1 MRGLSYKDKVK
12 VYNARKNGMSYATIK
27 AKYNINT
34 SNARYII
41 NIIDKHGFDALKRN
55 GNAKYTKEFMQKAI
69 DRVVKN
75 YESVN
80 SVSIDLGLSSESLL
94 RKWVKDYKK
103 NGYNIVKRKKG
114 RLTMKDIIESKPKD
128 IKETPEEKIKRLE
141 KENTYL
147 KAEIEYSKKL
157 EAVVQARKN
166 RQQKKK

>member
-1 MRGLSYKDKVK
+1 
-12 VYNARKNGMSYATIK
+12 MSYPTIK
-27 AKYNINT
+27 AKYKINC
-34 SNARYII
+34 SNVQYIVKVV
-41 NIIDKHGFDALKRN
+41 DKHGFKALKRN
-55 GNAKYTKEFMQKAI
+55 GNNKYTKEFMQKAI
-69 DRVVKN
+69 DRVIVN

-80 SVSIDLGLSSESLL
+80 SVAIDLGLTSESVL

-114 RLTMKDIIESKPKD
+114 RLTMKEIIESKPINK
-128 IKETPEEKIKRLE
+128 KETPEEKIKRLE

>member
-1 MRGLSYKDKVK
+1 MRGLSYKDKIK
-12 VYNARKNGMSYATIK
+12 VYKARKNGMSYATIE
-27 AKYNINT
+27 AKYHINCT
-34 SNARYII
+34 NTKYLIRVV
-41 NIIDKHGFDALKRN
+41 DKHGYDILKRN
-55 GNAKYTKEFMQKAI
+55 GNAKYTQEFMQKAI
-69 DRVVKN
+69 DRVIKN

-80 SVSIDLGLSSESLL
+80 SVAIDLGLSSESLL

-114 RLTMKDIIESKPKD
+114 RLTVKDIIESKPKD

-157 EAVVQARKN
+157 EAVVQSRKN